1 MLDAIAP
8 TTVTLP
14 GGLVLEAD
22 HPLHTAELRPLT
34 GREEDWLVHHPS
46 VPSATAVTCLLSNC
60 LLRLDTVTSSRELV
74 GKLLVGDRDYL
85 VLQLRRLTLGDE
97 FRAVVLCP
105 QCQAPMDVTFHAE
118 EIPVETRRQTA
129 SHYSCHLPSRAA
141 KKRAVRYRL
150 PTGSDQEAVLG
161 LDPVAGVDALLER
174 CLLDPVRLTRKERQL
189 LMDEMEKQAP
199 SVELDLNLQC
209 PNCSHAF
216 IAPFDTTAFF
226 LQEIRSGARHLLR
239 EFHTLAFHYHWSE
252 AEILRLERSRRRT
265 YLSLV
270 SDELQRN

>member
-46 VPSATAVTCLLSNC
+46 VPSATAITCLLSSC
-60 LLRLDTVTSSRELV
+60 LLRLDAVTPTRELV
-74 GKLLVGDRDYL
+74 GQLLVGDRDYL
-85 VLQLRRLTLGDE
+85 ILQLRRLTLGDE

-105 QCQAPMDVTFHAE
+105 ECHARMDVTFHAE
-118 EIPVETRRQTA
+118 DVPVETRRQTA
-129 SHYSCHLPSRAA
+129 PHYSCELPSRGGR
-141 KKRAVRYRL
+141 KRAIRYRL
-150 PTGSDQEAVLG
+150 PTGSDQEAVLN
-161 LDPVAGVDALLER
+161 LDPSVAVDALFER
-174 CLLDPVRLTRKERQL
+174 CLIDPVRLTRKER
-189 LMDEMEKQAP
+189 EIVIHAMEKQAP
-199 SVELDLNLQC
+199 AVELELSLQC
-209 PNCSHAF
+209 PICSQVF
-216 IAPFDTTAFF
+216 LAPFDTTAFF
-226 LQEIRSGARHLLR
+226 LQEIRSEARHLLR